1 MTHVSEYMNQC
12 FTVNNDE
19 FAEARSEAERLR
31 GDMQYQEIELEKSRT
46 LLDEKDAKLSEAET
60 LYKALLE
67 KDIRILGANESMT
80 LELESLRQQ
89 LSEEK
94 KRSDLLKEKHQE
106 SRSRLNDAIR
116 EQQDLFLRS
125 RDLCQ
130 KTLDQLQKDKAAK
143 TLASDAVDKVLEAS
157 QKKRAEMKQ
166 CLEEYRL
173 QADKDIQ
180 QKDQVITDLKGKL
193 AHQER
198 LLAQEKLLAHTLRD
212 QTEEMSV
219 ARECVRTLEAKV
231 EALMAH
237 HTTQNEQR
245 QLDAQQSTE
254 MMDMLN
260 LKYFN
265 VL

>member
-1 MTHVSEYMNQC
+1 MNQC

-31 GDMQYQEIELEKSRT
+31 GDMQYQETEFQKSRT
-46 LLDEKDAKLSEAET
+46 LLHEKDAKLSEAEK
-60 LYKALLE
+60 LYEALLE

-106 SRSRLNDAIR
+106 SRSRLNDAIK

-125 RDLCQ
+125 RDLC
-130 KTLDQLQKDKAAK
+130 KEALDQLQKEKAAK
-143 TLASDAVDKVLEAS
+143 TLASDAVDKALEAS

-180 QKDQVITDLKGKL
+180 QSKTSYSSVI
-193 AHQER
+193 R
-198 LLAQEKLLAHTLRD
+198 
-212 QTEEMSV
+212 V
-219 ARECVRTLEAKV
+219 
-231 EALMAH
+231 
-237 HTTQNEQR
+237 
-245 QLDAQQSTE
+245 
-254 MMDMLN
+254 
-260 LKYFN
+260 
-265 VL
+265 